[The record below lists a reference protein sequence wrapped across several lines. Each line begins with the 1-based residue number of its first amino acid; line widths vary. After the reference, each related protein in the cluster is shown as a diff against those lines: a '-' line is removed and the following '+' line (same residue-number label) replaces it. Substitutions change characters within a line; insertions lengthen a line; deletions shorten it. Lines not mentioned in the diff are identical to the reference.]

1 MLDEKDLQAIA
12 KLISASE
19 ARMTT
24 LIKEEVGASEARMTT
39 LIKEEVGASE
49 ARMTKKIDASEAR
62 MTEKISASEA
72 RMTEKIS
79 ASEARMMALM
89 EAYFEPRFNLL
100 GDQFQLLHEKIPQ
113 VEALESLDIRVSALE
128 VAVKQHTEEIKQ
140 LKKAQ

>member
-24 LIKEEVGASEARMTT
+24 LIKEEVG
-39 LIKEEVGASE
+39 
-49 ARMTKKIDASEAR
+49 ASEAR

>member
-19 ARMTT
+19 ARMT
-24 LIKEEVGASEARMTT
+24 
-39 LIKEEVGASE
+39 
-49 ARMTKKIDASEAR
+49 
-62 MTEKISASEA
+62 EKINASEA

-89 EAYFEPRFNLL
+89 EGYFEPRFNLL
-100 GDQFQLLHEKIPQ
+100 GDQLQLLHEKMPQ
-113 VEALESLDIRVSALE
+113 VEALESLETRVSALE
-128 VAVKQHTEEIKQ
+128 VAVKRHTEEIKQ

>member
-1 MLDEKDLQAIA
+1 MTEK
-12 KLISASE
+12 ISASE
-19 ARMTT
+19 ARMT
-24 LIKEEVGASEARMTT
+24 E
-39 LIKEEVGASE
+39 
-49 ARMTKKIDASEAR
+49 KISASEAR

-128 VAVKQHTEEIKQ
+128 VAVKQHAEEIKQ

>member
-49 ARMTKKIDASEAR
+49 ARMTEKID
-62 MTEKISASEA
+62 ASEA

>member
-49 ARMTKKIDASEAR
+49 ARMTKKID
-62 MTEKISASEA
+62 ASEA

>member
-1 MLDEKDLQAIA
+1 
-12 KLISASE
+12 
-19 ARMTT
+19 
-24 LIKEEVGASEARMTT
+24 
-39 LIKEEVGASE
+39 
-49 ARMTKKIDASEAR
+49 MTKKID
-62 MTEKISASEA
+62 ASEA

-128 VAVKQHTEEIKQ
+128 VAVKQHAEEIKQ

>member
-39 LIKEEVGASE
+39 LIKEEVG
-49 ARMTKKIDASEAR
+49 
-62 MTEKISASEA
+62 ASEA

>member
-12 KLISASE
+12 QLISASE
-19 ARMTT
+19 VRMTT
-24 LIKEEVGASEARMTT
+24 LIKDEVG
-39 LIKEEVGASE
+39 
-49 ARMTKKIDASEAR
+49 
-62 MTEKISASEA
+62 ASEA

-100 GDQFQLLHEKIPQ
+100 GDQLQLLHEKMPQ
-113 VEALESLDIRVSALE
+113 VEALESLETRVSALE
-128 VAVKQHTEEIKQ
+128 VAVKRHTEEIKQ